1 MSETADSVGSAGRT
15 ATAVAALFALTVGAA
30 SGQKA
35 WSVENLGPPVNTE
48 TSEAFPT
55 IAADG
60 LVLYFARRAPGVA
73 DGDTVWSWDLW
84 VAERENLESPWTT
97 PHRLPDQINTVE
109 GDEHSVSV
117 SPDGHWLYFSSTAL
131 GSRGSFDI
139 FRSYRE
145 DTTDPLAW
153 GEPESLGDAVNT
165 AAAEVCVI
173 YHAEDGGSS
182 VHLYFVSDRE
192 GSMGHLDVW
201 RIGYD
206 PATDAYSEAEP
217 VTAVNS
223 PAFDGHLDPL
233 AGYVWS
239 SRDGG
244 MGRED
249 IWRAARDD
257 EGNWLTPVNVGPGIN
272 TEYSEGLPS
281 PLDSTGNVLFF
292 SSNRPGGEGR
302 SDIYVAVRTSGEPR
316 D

>member
-1 MSETADSVGSAGRT
+1 MSRSPHPVGRAGRS
-15 ATAVAALFALTVGAA
+15 AIAVVAGFVLAVGGVA
-30 SGQKA
+30 GQEA
-35 WSVENLGPPVNTE
+35 WFVENLGPPVNTE

-60 LVLYFARRAPGVA
+60 LVLYFARRTSGSVE
-73 DGDTVWSWDLW
+73 GESVRSWDLW
-84 VAERENLESPWTT
+84 VAERET
-97 PHRLPDQINTVE
+97 PDGEWSEPRRLPDHINTVE

-145 DTTDPLAW
+145 DVSDPLDW
-153 GEPESLGDAVNT
+153 GEPENLGDAVNT

-173 YHAEDGGSS
+173 YHAEEGAGT

-201 RIGYD
+201 RIEYD
-206 PATDAYSEAEP
+206 PTTETYSEAEP

-239 SRDGG
+239 SREGS
-244 MGRED
+244 MGRDD
-249 IWRAARDD
+249 IWFAPRDS
-257 EGNWLTPVNVGPGIN
+257 EGNWLTPVHAGPGLN
-272 TEYSEGLPS
+272 TEYGEGLPS
-281 PLDSTGNVLFF
+281 PLDSSGDVLFF
-292 SSNRPGGEGR
+292 SSNRPGGAGG
-302 SDIYVAVRTSGEPR
+302 SDLYVAVRGSDGSR